1 MPENT
6 SLFYTYLIDGK
17 EYFTSNLDL
26 AHKRADS
33 NTDITITTIHCS
45 T

>member
-26 AHKRADS
+26 AHKRADED
-33 NTDITITTIHCS
+33 TEIQVTTVHGS